1 MTMTLKEINK
11 NINWI
16 KTTGVKFDAK
26 LHDTAVAII
35 EHARDHGDHSAYNR
49 LREALAG
56 SVRKTAMDVWFTHFT
71 PTRIDP
77 KLNVCLKAKR
87 STQIWDVEG
96 ASAVKF
102 WDFSDEMVKV
112 VDVDK
117 IANLTNVEIIAKYYE
132 QQQTRLDNAIEG
144 GKVKGDVQAAHA
156 RLAG

>member
-35 EHARDHGDHSAYNR
+35 EHARDHGDHSAYN
-49 LREALAG
+49 
-56 SVRKTAMDVWFTHFT
+56 VWFTHFT